1 MAKKIKITVVENG
14 FDKEVEIE
22 VPDEAG
28 SWQKPSDMRVVTRA
42 NRASTASPK

>member
-14 FDKEVEIE
+14 FDKEIEIE

-28 SWQKPSDMRVVTRA
+28 SWQKPRRCASCTSARH
-42 NRASTASPK
+42 ASTALAK